1 MFYWRSVAGIIGGV
15 KTQLGLGWLV
25 RQIEGIGKFSINSTA
40 ALFYCFLPPWRVGLM
55 VQQADFIG
63 VGSLFIIVLTGL
75 FTGAVFTLQS
85 LYAFSMFNMESMVGA
100 TVALALTRELSPV
113 LASLM
118 LTGRAGSAMATEL
131 GTMRVTEQIDAL
143 ASMAVNPVQYLF
155 VPRIVASMIMFPAMT
170 MMFTLVGVAGSYVV
184 AIHMWGVD
192 PGNFLAKIRWY
203 VSAHDVTS
211 GLIKAA
217 VFGSFI
223 TLVACHK
230 GYQASGGARGV
241 GMATTQAVVVGSV
254 SIMILD
260 YFLTVIMF

>member
-1 MFYWRSVAGIIGGV
+1 VYHLDV
-15 KTQLGLGWLV
+15 KTSYGPKWLIE
-25 RQIEGIGKFSINSTA
+25 QIEGVGRFVLTSLGAFLS
-40 ALFYCFLPPWRVGLM
+40 CFRPPFRLWLI

-143 ASMAVNPVQYLF
+143 IAMAVDPVHYLF
-155 VPRIVASMIMFPAMT
+155 TPRLLAAALMFPVMT
-170 MMFTLVGVAGSYVV
+170 MVFTLVGMGGSYFV
-184 AIHMWGVD
+184 AIDMWGVD

-211 GLIKAA
+211 GLIKSA
-217 VFGSFI
+217 VFGAFI
-223 TLVACHK
+223 TLVSCYK
-230 GYQASGGARGV
+230 GFFASGGARGV
-241 GMATTQAVVVGSV
+241 GVATTQAVVVGSV
-254 SIMILD
+254 SIMMLD
-260 YFLTVIMF
+260 YFLTVVMF